1 VADNS
6 ARRNRLEKKRKNQR
20 RKSMI
25 TWGIVGIVAAALI
38 GSLIW
43 NNVRPPVGEAFPIMN
58 ADHIPD
64 GTEPEPY
71 NSNPPT
77 SGQHYVQPLQPGFYD
92 EEDIANLLS
101 PAHVSAVHNL
111 EHGYI
116 IFWYNCDLLTE
127 AGCDELKSE
136 LQNYMSNSLVSK
148 LIAFP
153 WTSTDVPLVL
163 TAWGRLLEMETF
175 NSSQAR
181 NFINSNRLNAPEPNA
196 P

>member
-1 VADNS
+1 
-6 ARRNRLEKKRKNQR
+6 
-20 RKSMI
+20 
-25 TWGIVGIVAAALI
+25 
-38 GSLIW
+38 
-43 NNVRPPVGEAFPIMN
+43 MN

-92 EEDIANLLS
+92 EADVATLLA

-116 IFWYNCDLLTE
+116 IFWYNCDVIHD
-127 AGCDELKSE
+127 DECTALKTE
-136 LQNYMSNSLVSK
+136 LQDYMSSSLVSK

-153 WTSTDVPLVL
+153 WTETDVPLVL
-163 TAWGRLLEMETF
+163 TSWGQLLEMETF
-175 NSSQAR
+175 SSSEAK

>member
-1 VADNS
+1 MADNS
-6 ARRNRLEKKRKNQR
+6 ARKNRLEKKRKEQR

-43 NNVRPPVGEAFPIMN
+43 NNVRPPVGQEFPIMN

-77 SGQHYVQPLQPGFYD
+77 SGQHYVQPLPPGFYD
-92 EEDIANLLS
+92 DADIAGLLA
-101 PAHVSAVHNL
+101 PAHVSLVHNL

-116 IFWYNCDLLTE
+116 VFWYNCDLLSETE
-127 AGCDELKSE
+127 CEDLKTE
-136 LQNYMSNSLVSK
+136 IQDHMSGSLVSK
-148 LIAFP
+148 LVAFP
-153 WTSTDVPLVL
+153 WTGTDVPLVL

-175 NSSQAR
+175 DSGVAR
-181 NFINSNRLNAPEPNA
+181 NFISSNRLNAPEPNA